1 LNMLPLDQLAAVVS
15 VALEVWQRAREAV
28 RA

>member
-1 LNMLPLDQLAAVVS
+1 MVPLDELPGIVS
-15 VALEVWQRAREAV
+15 VALDIWQRAREAV

>member
-1 LNMLPLDQLAAVVS
+1 MLPLDQLPAIVS

>member
-1 LNMLPLDQLAAVVS
+1 MVPLDQLPGLVS